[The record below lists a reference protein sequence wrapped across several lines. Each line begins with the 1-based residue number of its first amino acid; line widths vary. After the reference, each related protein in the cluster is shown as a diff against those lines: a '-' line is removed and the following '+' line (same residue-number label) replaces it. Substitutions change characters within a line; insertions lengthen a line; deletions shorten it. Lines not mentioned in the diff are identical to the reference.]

1 VGVRLTEETK
11 LEQGCLRRLLTRQR
25 LGLYYLSLRS
35 GLLDA
40 FGIPRSL
47 GLDEL
52 DVRVAKYFD
61 YSRGGFF
68 IESGANDGISQ
79 SNSLYFERY
88 LGWTGLLIE
97 PIPGLVEACRRN
109 RPKAIVEHAALV
121 PFDHPDTIEM
131 RFCGLMSVVR
141 NGMRSRAEEDE
152 HIRVGSEIQNIA
164 PYDVTVPAKP
174 LQSIL
179 DAHDIKECDLLM
191 LDVEGY
197 EAQVLSGIDFDRFS
211 PRAMLI
217 EARYRDA
224 VEKVLAGRYRIVE
237 QFSGKDYLFQPTPFS
252 GVSWSGRTADRGAT
266 TV

>member
-1 VGVRLTEETK
+1 MHLVEETN
-11 LEQGCLRRLLTRQR
+11 LEPGYLRRLIGRKR
-25 LGLYYLSLRS
+25 WGLYYLSLRS
-35 GLLDA
+35 GLLDT
-40 FGIPRSL
+40 FGIPRSF
-47 GLDEL
+47 GLDEI
-52 DVRVAKYFD
+52 DVRVARYLD
-61 YSRGGFF
+61 YPRGGFF
-68 IESGANDGISQ
+68 IESGANDGVSY

-88 LGWTGLLIE
+88 LGWNGLLIE
-97 PIPGLVEACRRN
+97 PIPALVAACRRN

-121 PFDHPDTIEM
+121 PFNHPDTVDM

-141 NGMRSRAEEDE
+141 NGMRSSAEEDE
-152 HIRVGSEIQNIA
+152 HIRIGSEIQNVA

-179 DAHDIKECDLLM
+179 DAHDIRECDLLV

-197 EAQVLSGIDFDRFS
+197 EAQVLSGVDFDRFS

-237 QFSGKDYLFQPTPFS
+237 QFTDKDYLFQPTPLLS
-252 GVSWSGRTADRGAT
+252 AAHPGAPTARRAT
-266 TV
+266 TA